1 MGESKSGIATASWH
15 LNIPKDFQNYNIG
28 DRITADLCTFG
39 TDSNFIL
46 ENCIIEGKKEKQ
58 FWDKEIKN
66 LADQLIRLQNENIPL
81 IFRPLHEAEGNG
93 GVNGEGAWFWWGK
106 SGAETYVKVWK
117 YLYNKLTKEY
127 EIHNLIWEQNLYIYS
142 SDSTKW
148 YSGEEYVD
156 IIGYDKYNVEHNRH
170 DGKASGPNLDAESN
184 IFYALVRSGE
194 NKKMVALAEND
205 SIPSLNNLKVEK
217 AGWLYFNPWYGNYIL
232 DENMNTKES
241 IKEIYGSD
249 YCISLEDLPKLR
261 EEMENIQ
268 CSKIKRIYNE
278 DTCSSA
284 PTTSFGLKCIL
295 KLEGNNKSCQEVKKS
310 CLEIKNGAGEEICD
324 NAPSSDSNKKC
335 KLNKENINECQEIV
349 ISNTIINSSILK
361 GDESL
366 EISDEITNSSKS

>member
-1 MGESKSGIATASWH
+1 
-15 LNIPKDFQNYNIG
+15 
-28 DRITADLCTFG
+28 
-39 TDSNFIL
+39 
-46 ENCIIEGKKEKQ
+46 
-58 FWDKEIKN
+58 
-66 LADQLIRLQNENIPL
+66 
-81 IFRPLHEAEGNG
+81 
-93 GVNGEGAWFWWGK
+93 
-106 SGAETYVKVWK
+106 
-117 YLYNKLTKEY
+117 
-127 EIHNLIWEQNLYIYS
+127 
-142 SDSTKW
+142 
-148 YSGEEYVD
+148 
-156 IIGYDKYNVEHNRH
+156 
-170 DGKASGPNLDAESN
+170 
-184 IFYALVRSGE
+184 
-194 NKKMVALAEND
+194 
-205 SIPSLNNLKVEK
+205 
-217 AGWLYFNPWYGNYIL
+217 
-232 DENMNTKES
+232 MNTKET

-349 ISNTIINSSILK
+349 ISDTIINSSILK

-366 EISDEITNSSKS
+366 EISDEITNSSKSEQREDSNKERTENYKNYIKISICLYIFSIPLY